1 MTGGGSEVAETQ
13 QSKILSNGWQCSFF
27 LANEK
32 EEQRLNSW
40 ARAIFFNVS
49 HIASLRQ
56 IGERTDCEEYRSHDK
71 SLCTLIRLSIS
82 VPFYLFSPFSMDTSV
97 SYHATAD
104 TAAGTVMY
112 IFTISRLSSSSLPPP
127 LSHPSFRFLRPS
139 KSLYGCNAFFSAFD
153 SRIARLRRGGINNL
167 HNRLPGD
174 PVNRDRRPS
183 RDGVIGKQYRI
194 SRVVC
199 SVHASSCLKWPE
211 WARL

>member
-13 QSKILSNGWQCSFF
+13 QSKILSDGWQCSFF

-32 EEQRLNSW
+32 EEQRLNSS
-40 ARAIFFNVS
+40 AQAIFFNVS

-71 SLCTLIRLSIS
+71 SLCTLICLSIS

-112 IFTISRLSSSSLPPP
+112 IFTISRLSCL
-127 LSHPSFRFLRPS
+127 LFLLHFPIRPF
-139 KSLYGCNAFFSAFD
+139 AFFGRAN
-153 SRIARLRRGGINNL
+153 RYTIATRSFPHSTR
-167 HNRLPGD
+167 
-174 PVNRDRRPS
+174 
-183 RDGVIGKQYRI
+183 
-194 SRVVC
+194 
-199 SVHASSCLKWPE
+199 A
-211 WARL
+211 